1 MRGIH
6 EHLPVFLSPFFLS
19 ASVHFKCQPV
29 RTARYLLFPIHK
41 LDSNLRSVSIWK
53 SAFSHR
59 VSLSRMPKR
68 VPDHTLCPWCLHA
81 WEVQTLAIWSRHQS
95 ASVLIWFE
103 DVLHVPLNEPGD
115 LFWIQTQSIIP
126 LKCWSH
132 RPVHGRYSE
141 NTHFLSAPSSCDT
154 CSICM
159 LRCWLDARCLPG
171 AMWPINLTGVVSV
184 SLCLIDLKALRL

>member
-1 MRGIH
+1 MREIH

-53 SAFSHR
+53 SALSHR

-81 WEVQTLAIWSRHQS
+81 WEVQTPAIWSRHQS
-95 ASVLIWFE
+95 ASVLS
-103 DVLHVPLNEPGD
+103 
-115 LFWIQTQSIIP
+115 FWIQAQSIIP

-132 RPVHGRYSE
+132 RPIHGRYSE
-141 NTHFLSAPSSCDT
+141 NTHFLSAPCSSDT

-159 LRCWLDARCLPG
+159 LRCWLDASCLPG
-171 AMWPINLTGVVSV
+171 AMWPSRLIWREYVL
-184 SLCLIDLKALRL
+184 SLCLIDLKALLRWQNGEFKCI